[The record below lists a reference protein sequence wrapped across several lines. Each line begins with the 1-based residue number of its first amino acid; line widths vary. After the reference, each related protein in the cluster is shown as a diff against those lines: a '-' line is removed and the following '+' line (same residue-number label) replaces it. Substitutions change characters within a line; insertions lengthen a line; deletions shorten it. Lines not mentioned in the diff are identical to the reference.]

1 MEKIISKLSFLVIWA
16 ANRLFTYA
24 VTATR
29 LVVFLLAQA
38 QTLNLKSKLKGIIFF
53 HIFGFYSCVVSI

>member
-29 LVVFLLAQA
+29 LVAFPLVQA
-38 QTLNLKSKLKGIIFF
+38 QTLNLKSKLKGILFF
-53 HIFGFYSCVVSI
+53 SHFWLL